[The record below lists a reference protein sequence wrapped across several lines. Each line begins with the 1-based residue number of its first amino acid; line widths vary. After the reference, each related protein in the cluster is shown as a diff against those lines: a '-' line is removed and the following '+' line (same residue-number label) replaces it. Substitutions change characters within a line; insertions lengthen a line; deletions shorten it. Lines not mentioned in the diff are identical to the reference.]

1 MVAKKQ
7 MQNDKLRE
15 LLLSQ
20 NFDELTKEFSHIST
34 EQVQDFL
41 STLDDELLLS
51 LLRGLDSE
59 DTADFLVEMDDVS
72 IKERIISLL
81 PDRELEEVME
91 EVSIEDTVDLIEE
104 MPTDVVRRIA
114 ETEEIL
120 RLIEARNFTVLKP
133 LLRELNPTDL
143 GAVFDEVPKAD
154 VALIFRLLPKEL
166 AAETFVELD
175 GDSKEALIRLLNDR
189 ELKAVMDEL
198 FLDDTVDLIEEM
210 PANVVHR
217 IIAQSDAETRSF
229 INEILKYP
237 KDTAGSMMTIEFV
250 SLTQNTTVGE
260 AFERIRKTGV
270 DKETIYTMYVTDEKR
285 KLIGIVSAKQLLL
298 APTTA
303 KIGDIMEDNVI
314 CVDTLTDKEDV
325 SRMIAKYGFLAMP
338 VVDSEQRLVGI
349 VTVDDAMQVL
359 QEENTED
366 IAKMSAVTPSD
377 KPYLKTGVLQIF
389 LNRLPWLLIL
399 MISATFSGLIISAN
413 EQTLNMPVFGIILTA
428 CIPMLT
434 GTGGNAGSQASAM
447 VIRGIALGEIEFKDT
462 WKVVWKEVRVSILL
476 GIVLAVACFGKLMIV
491 DSLWQIE
498 NGFIVALVICIS
510 MLITVIIA
518 KLIGAILPLLAKKL
532 HLDPAVVASPFITTI
547 IDVLCLTIYCWV
559 AIALLDT
566 L

>member
-15 LLLSQ
+15 LLISQ

-175 GDSKEALIRLLNDR
+175 GDSKEALIKLLNDR

-250 SLTQNTTVGE
+250 SLNQNTTVSE

-462 WKVVWKEVRVSILL
+462 WKVVWKEIRVSVLL

-498 NGFIVALVICIS
+498 NGFIVSLVICIS

-547 IDVLCLTIYCWV
+547 VDVLCLTIYCWV
-559 AIALLDT
+559 AIALLGT

>member
-1 MVAKKQ
+1 MVAKTQ
-7 MQNDKLRE
+7 MENNKLRE

-20 NFDELTKEFSHIST
+20 NFDELTKEFSHLST
-34 EQVQDFL
+34 EQVQEFL
-41 STLDDELLLS
+41 STLDDETLLA

-120 RLIEARNFTVLKP
+120 RLIEERNFTVLKP
-133 LLRELNPTDL
+133 LLRQLNPTDL
-143 GAVFDEVPKAD
+143 GAIFDEVPKKD

-166 AAETFVELD
+166 AAETFVELA
-175 GDSKEALIRLLNDR
+175 GDSKEVLIKYLNDR

-229 INEILKYP
+229 INEMLKYP
-237 KDTAGSMMTIEFV
+237 KDSAGSIMTIEFV
-250 SLTQNTTVGE
+250 SLNQNTTVNE

-285 KLIGIVSAKQLLL
+285 KLIGTVSAKELLL
-298 APTTA
+298 SPTTA

-314 CVDTLTDKEDV
+314 YVDTLTDKEDV

-377 KPYLKTGVLQIF
+377 KPYLKTSVLQIF

-413 EQTLNMPVFGIILTA
+413 EVTLNMPVFGIILTA

-462 WKVVWKEVRVSILL
+462 WKVVWKEIRVSILL
-476 GIVLAVACFGKLMIV
+476 GIVLAVACFVKLLIV

-498 NGFIVALVICIS
+498 NGLIVGLVICIS

-547 IDVLCLTIYCWV
+547 VDVLCLTIYCWV
-559 AIALLDT
+559 AIALLGT

>member
-1 MVAKKQ
+1 MVAKTQ
-7 MQNDKLRE
+7 MENNKLRE

-20 NFDELTKEFSHIST
+20 NFDELTKEFSHLST
-34 EQVQDFL
+34 EQIQEFL
-41 STLDDELLLS
+41 STLDDETLLA

-120 RLIEARNFTVLKP
+120 RLIEERNFTVLKP
-133 LLRELNPTDL
+133 LLRQLNPTDL
-143 GAVFDEVPKAD
+143 GAIFDEVPKKD

-166 AAETFVELD
+166 AAETFVELA
-175 GDSKEALIRLLNDR
+175 GDSKEVLIKYLNDR

-198 FLDDTVDLIEEM
+198 FLDDTIDLIEEM

-229 INEILKYP
+229 INEMLKYP
-237 KDTAGSMMTIEFV
+237 KDSAGSIMTIEFV
-250 SLTQNTTVGE
+250 SLNQNTTVNE

-285 KLIGIVSAKQLLL
+285 KLIGTVSAKELLL
-298 APTTA
+298 SPTTA

-314 CVDTLTDKEDV
+314 YVDTLTDKEDV

-377 KPYLKTGVLQIF
+377 KPYLKTSVLQIF

-413 EQTLNMPVFGIILTA
+413 EVTLNMPVFGIILTA
-428 CIPMLT
+428 CIPLLT

-462 WKVVWKEVRVSILL
+462 WKVVWKEIRVSVLL
-476 GIVLAVACFGKLMIV
+476 GIVLAVACFVKLLIV

-498 NGFIVALVICIS
+498 NGLIVGLVICIS

-547 IDVLCLTIYCWV
+547 VDVLCLTIYCWV
-559 AIALLDT
+559 AIALLGT

>member
-175 GDSKEALIRLLNDR
+175 GDSKEALIKLLNDR

-559 AIALLDT
+559 AIALLGT

>member
-1 MVAKKQ
+1 

-175 GDSKEALIRLLNDR
+175 GDSKEALIKLLNDR

-349 VTVDDAMQVL
+349 VTVDDA
-359 QEENTED
+359 
-366 IAKMSAVTPSD
+366 
-377 KPYLKTGVLQIF
+377 
-389 LNRLPWLLIL
+389 
-399 MISATFSGLIISAN
+399 
-413 EQTLNMPVFGIILTA
+413 
-428 CIPMLT
+428 
-434 GTGGNAGSQASAM
+434 
-447 VIRGIALGEIEFKDT
+447 
-462 WKVVWKEVRVSILL
+462 
-476 GIVLAVACFGKLMIV
+476 
-491 DSLWQIE
+491 
-498 NGFIVALVICIS
+498 
-510 MLITVIIA
+510 
-518 KLIGAILPLLAKKL
+518 
-532 HLDPAVVASPFITTI
+532 
-547 IDVLCLTIYCWV
+547 
-559 AIALLDT
+559 
-566 L
+566 

>member
-34 EQVQDFL
+34 EQVQVFL

-175 GDSKEALIRLLNDR
+175 GDSKEALIKLLNDR

-250 SLTQNTTVGE
+250 SLNQNTTVSE

-476 GIVLAVACFGKLMIV
+476 GIVLAIACFGKLMIV

-547 IDVLCLTIYCWV
+547 VDVLCLTIYCWV
-559 AIALLDT
+559 AIALLGT

>member
-1 MVAKKQ
+1 MVAKTQ
-7 MQNDKLRE
+7 MENNKLRE

-20 NFDELTKEFSHIST
+20 NFDELTKEFSHLST
-34 EQVQDFL
+34 EQIQEFL
-41 STLDDELLLS
+41 STLDDETLLA

-91 EVSIEDTVDLIEE
+91 EVSIEDTVELIEE

-120 RLIEARNFTVLKP
+120 RLIEERNFTILKP

-143 GAVFDEVPKAD
+143 GAIFDEVPKKD

-166 AAETFVELD
+166 AAETFVELA
-175 GDSKEALIRLLNDR
+175 GDSKEVLIKYLNDR

-198 FLDDTVDLIEEM
+198 FLDDTIDLIEEM

-229 INEILKYP
+229 INEMLKYP
-237 KDTAGSMMTIEFV
+237 KDSAGSIMTIEFV
-250 SLTQNTTVGE
+250 SLNQNTTVNE

-285 KLIGIVSAKQLLL
+285 KLIGTVSAKELLL
-298 APTTA
+298 SPTTA

-314 CVDTLTDKEDV
+314 YVDTLTDKEDV

-377 KPYLKTGVLQIF
+377 KPYLKTSVLQIF

-413 EQTLNMPVFGIILTA
+413 EVTLNMPVFGIILTA

-462 WKVVWKEVRVSILL
+462 WKVVWKEIRVSVLL
-476 GIVLAVACFGKLMIV
+476 GIVLSVACFVKLLIV

-498 NGFIVALVICIS
+498 NGLLVGLVICIS
-510 MLITVIIA
+510 MLITIIIA

-547 IDVLCLTIYCWV
+547 VDVLCLTIYCWV
-559 AIALLDT
+559 AIALLGT

>member
-1 MVAKKQ
+1 

-34 EQVQDFL
+34 EQAQVFL

-175 GDSKEALIRLLNDR
+175 GDSKEALIKLLNDR

-250 SLTQNTTVGE
+250 SLNQNTTVGE

-303 KIGDIMEDNVI
+303 KIDDIMEDNVI

-476 GIVLAVACFGKLMIV
+476 GIVLAIACFGKLMIV

-547 IDVLCLTIYCWV
+547 VDVLCLTIYCWV
-559 AIALLDT
+559 AIALLGT